1 MLGAYVGAIENVET
15 PELRL
20 PIGQIAANEAQHQA
34 RSRALGGG
42 SAIGKAFAPALPMRP
57 CRTRWTSSRAD
68 DGEAAVHGERGGGGA
83 RDQPRHAAPLGP
95 RGPHPVDARS
105 RATGGSS
112 PAAEIDR
119 LRGDGQ
125 GTHISARNRFRATV
139 TDVQV
144 EGLMAQVELVVA
156 DPVRLVAIVTRDA
169 VEELGLKEGMAA
181 TAIVKSTNVIIQS

>member
-1 MLGAYVGAIENVET
+1 MAKQQYSASE
-15 PELRL
+15 
-20 PIGQIAANEAQHQA
+20 AAA
-34 RSRALGGG
+34 ALGI
-42 SAIGKAFAPALPMRP
+42 SVDTLRRWDKAGRIEV
-57 CRTRWTSSRAD
+57 TRDRSNRRVV
-68 DGEAAVHGERGGGGA
+68 AA
-83 RDQPRHAAPLGP
+83 
-95 RGPHPVDARS
+95 
-105 RATGGSS
+105 T
-112 PAAEIDR
+112 EIDR

-139 TDVQV
+139 TEVEV